1 MSSSASSLHLLS
13 LTPNSFSL
21 SNSKPTTAAVS
32 LSLSSKYPPKS
43 ISIYTSAFLLS
54 PSRPFEASSPSKFV
68 RNVAVSSEY
77 EQEEDL
83 LSDAEEP
90 SFSPA
95 LKLFV
100 GNLPFNVDSAT
111 LAGLFER
118 AGNVEMVE
126 VIYDKITGRSRGFGF
141 VTMSTVDEV
150 QAAAQQFN
158 GYELEGRALRVSS
171 GPPPPKGDRESS
183 FRGPRGGGSSDS
195 SHRVY
200 VGNLS
205 WAVDDLALETL
216 FSEQGK
222 VMEAKVVYD
231 RDSGRSR
238 GFGFVTFGSS
248 DEVNNAIES
257 LDGVDLNGRS
267 IRVSMAEARP
277 RRQF

>member
-1 MSSSASSLHLLS
+1 MRKFELLW
-13 LTPNSFSL
+13 
-21 SNSKPTTAAVS
+21 
-32 LSLSSKYPPKS
+32 
-43 ISIYTSAFLLS
+43 
-54 PSRPFEASSPSKFV
+54 
-68 RNVAVSSEY
+68 
-77 EQEEDL
+77 Q
-83 LSDAEEP
+83 
-90 SFSPA
+90 
-95 LKLFV
+95 
-100 GNLPFNVDSAT
+100 
-111 LAGLFER
+111 
-118 AGNVEMVE
+118 

-257 LDGVDLNGRS
+257 LDGVVGHGSANWWSSIHDLNGRS